1 MADLI
6 KIIYVTVLQHWLLIL
21 IFFIPVCGFLGFK
34 IIMKSPRFH
43 QAVENAL
50 KAMHK

>member
-6 KIIYVTVLQHWLLIL
+6 KIIYTAVIQHWLLIL
-21 IFFIPVCGFLGFK
+21 IIFIPVCGYLGFRL
-34 IIMKSPRFH
+34 IRKSARFH